1 MPGDHS
7 IVRLPYL
14 WTGNDFATINPHGAN
29 SRGLVRC
36 NGLFENSTGEKVI
49 VMMIRTATSVLL
61 SAWVA
66 VTLLF
71 AASCSNQPTGTVPTA
86 ESGVQQP
93 AAIEPS
99 EPVESDASEPAIGE
113 PAATEPEAVD
123 EPQVSPEEPSAEPT
137 EMVEEPSDSE
147 DRPAIDAESLDDL
160 FFGMD
165 GRTETDPKEEGS
177 KRPDVIF
184 VPTPQEVV
192 DRMLEVA
199 QVTKDDIVYDLGCG
213 DGRIVATAAKKYGCK
228 AIGFDV
234 DPQRIEDSLATV
246 KELGVEDL
254 VEIRKQDIFT
264 LDLTPASVITLYL
277 LPDLNVRLIPQLDKL
292 KPGTRIVSHAFDMRG
307 VKPEKVE
314 TIEGELGSQHTIYLW
329 TTPLNKQEDYSGDE
343 EF

>member
-1 MPGDHS
+1 MS
-7 IVRLPYL
+7 
-14 WTGNDFATINPHGAN
+14 
-29 SRGLVRC
+29 
-36 NGLFENSTGEKVI
+36 
-49 VMMIRTATSVLL
+49 RTATSVLL

-71 AASCSNQPTGTVPTA
+71 AASCSNQPAGTVQQPADTVQTVD
-86 ESGVQQP
+86 SGVQQP
-93 AAIEPS
+93 EAT
-99 EPVESDASEPAIGE
+99 EPVEPAMPTPEVIDEPLVVPEDPIADPADMVLEPADLGDS
-113 PAATEPEAVD
+113 A
-123 EPQVSPEEPSAEPT
+123 PSVA
-137 EMVEEPSDSE
+137 D
-147 DRPAIDAESLDDL
+147 SLDDL

-165 GRTETDPKEEGS
+165 GQTEKDPEEEEEGA
-177 KRPDVIF
+177 KKPDVIF

-192 DRMLEVA
+192 DRMLELV
-199 QVTKDDIVYDLGCG
+199 QVTKDDVVYDLGCG

-246 KELGVEDL
+246 KEMGVEDL

-277 LPDLNVRLIPQLDKL
+277 LPELNVRLIPQLDKL

-307 VKPEKVE
+307 VKPVKVE
-314 TIEGELGSQHTIYLW
+314 TIEGELGSQHTIYMW
-329 TTPLNKQEDYSGDE
+329 TTPLDKRDNDSGDD